1 MAGGCT
7 FTPRYRPMTH
17 KLESDPLWVSLQ
29 ADLLREVAHDLRGR
43 AMAMRGFAEL
53 QDLAGLGGGGEMLRL
68 PLPEVERVESLAR
81 DLETVNGPV
90 TEEAELISLDP
101 EVRRAARALARLGEV
116 WARQME
122 VEEVAGDPPA
132 VRVPPTAL
140 RRLVMVA
147 TAGVGRGAGAKV
159 GTSLRLRVEAGEGE
173 VRVVVRGRASADFAE
188 PERPEVLLTRTGARW
203 RWIPGE
209 GEAELQL
216 AFSG

>member
-1 MAGGCT
+1 
-7 FTPRYRPMTH
+7 MTG

-29 ADLLREVAHDLRGR
+29 TDLLREVAHDLRGR

-53 QDLAGLGGGGEMLRL
+53 QDLAGRGGGEMLRL
-68 PLPEVERVESLAR
+68 PLSEVERVESLAK
-81 DLETVNGPV
+81 DLETVNGAL

-122 VEEVAGDPPA
+122 VEEVEGDPPA

-188 PERPEVLLTRTGARW
+188 PERPEVLLARTGARW